1 MKHRILYLLVAVL
14 TGFALLSTT
23 SCTSGRQQQL
33 ESAVEAMNRDY
44 PMPIDEGVTLQSINL
59 DEQEVTFVF
68 TIQEAQMT
76 NQITQESLEQWR
88 PTFITLFGTMVHENP
103 NIDQLFRLIRDT
115 EHVLCVQLVTMPSS
129 ATYTIKFAAKD
140 LASIL
145 EVNRIPQAQ

>member
-1 MKHRILYLLVAVL
+1 MKHHILHILITVL
-14 TGFALLSTT
+14 MGIVLMSAA

-59 DEQEVTFVF
+59 DEAEVTFVF

-88 PTFITLFGTMVHENP
+88 PTFVTLFGTMVHENP
-103 NIDQLFRLIRDT
+103 NIDQLFRLVRDT

-129 ATYTIKFAAKD
+129 STYTIKFASND
-140 LASIL
+140 LANIL
-145 EVNRIPQAQ
+145 DVNNLPK